1 MARWIQEMPSR
12 LFLDRAGP
20 LMASGALD
28 EPTRR
33 TVVRICERL
42 DGLPL
47 AIELAA
53 AQLHTMSLSQ
63 IDSRLD
69 QRLALRSRRVRKG
82 SERQR
87 TLRDVV
93 AWSHDLLS
101 ATEQTVFRRL
111 AGFGDGMT
119 LDAAESVAGFGAIT
133 HDAVADALGALVE
146 KSLVVA
152 RPRGP
157 TIDTS
162 SSRRSGRS
170 ASSAWSRRARNGR
183 FGPECSRGHGRFA
196 DRLQDEYLTVRHELG
211 WMLALAEA
219 NNLRSVYLS
228 VRDDEVP
235 AATTHR
241 DLSLRLAM
249 FTPIMELGDRIA
261 AVERS
266 LGDGGQPDE
275 LRATALLVL
284 AELYFNSGGGQ
295 AGVDAGKAAAE
306 LFEGLGDRRLQ
317 TWARYAVAINLWGHV
332 EDAEVLALA
341 PPVIEEFRA
350 QREPTGLAYALW
362 IGIAARSGSITG

>member
-1 MARWIQEMPSR
+1 
-12 LFLDRAGP
+12 
-20 LMASGALD
+20 
-28 EPTRR
+28 
-33 TVVRICERL
+33 
-42 DGLPL
+42 
-47 AIELAA
+47 
-53 AQLHTMSLSQ
+53 
-63 IDSRLD
+63 
-69 QRLALRSRRVRKG
+69 
-82 SERQR
+82 
-87 TLRDVV
+87 
-93 AWSHDLLS
+93 
-101 ATEQTVFRRL
+101 
-111 AGFGDGMT
+111 
-119 LDAAESVAGFGAIT
+119 
-133 HDAVADALGALVE
+133 
-146 KSLVVA
+146 
-152 RPRGP
+152 
-157 TIDTS
+157 
-162 SSRRSGRS
+162 
-170 ASSAWSRRARNGR
+170 
-183 FGPECSRGHGRFA
+183 
-196 DRLQDEYLTVRHELG
+196 
-211 WMLALAEA
+211 MLALAEA

-295 AGVDAGKAAAE
+295 AGVDAGTAAAE

-362 IGIAARSGSITG
+362 MASQVDPDPSRAVALARNRKPSCERLTGPLGSPIVSKAKLDST